1 MSKPRALS
9 PAELDALE
17 LALPVGAAN
26 GTNVAQIETA
36 LGWHERKVRQGMQ
49 QLRRERHV
57 GVVAL
62 TRPGGVFIA
71 TEADVKDLQR
81 THDSLRSRAMSELVT
96 CRDLQEIVDDLL
108 WSPSL
113 FPVEQ
118 TA

>member
-9 PAELDALE
+9 SAELDALE

-26 GTNVAQIETA
+26 GTNVRRLETA
-36 LGWHERKVRQGMQ
+36 LGWNERKVRQGMQ

-71 TEADVKDLQR
+71 TEADVKDLRR
-81 THDSLRSRAMSELVT
+81 TYDSLHSRAMNNLVT
-96 CRDLQEIVDDLL
+96 CRELMLVIEDFE
-108 WSPSL
+108 WSPTL
-113 FPVEQ
+113 FEQ